1 MDDPMSPRPKLRST
15 RGMLRLVSD
24 PPPARKLAA
33 LEDPVHCL
41 LIPKNSDGAGGL
53 LRFTAAEQ
61 RHWLDEAARQDLCLI
76 VVSAADALE
85 LYSTAAHR
93 LQAFRPAL
101 AALQVRLALQPAAG
115 KLRTSQLS
123 GSAAAQRLLD
133 RAAGVLGAE
142 TDVRTSALLIH
153 NAAALASALDTLGST
168 LGSLCWA
175 AASVAQRV
183 RAEGAIPPE
192 PDAEF
197 EARRIVDEEL
207 ARWRAELA
215 ELRRT
220 LRPSQPPT
228 ERALASY
235 IPEEPGSVVR
245 IKIPKNLPG
254 SEDLELQSPANS
266 R

>member
-1 MDDPMSPRPKLRST
+1 MDNSLMRPRPTLRSS
-15 RGMLRLVSD
+15 RSMLRLVSD
-24 PPPARKLAA
+24 PPPPARKLAP

-41 LIPKNSDGAGGL
+41 VIPRSSDSADGL
-53 LRFTAAEQ
+53 LRFSAGEQ
-61 RHWLDEAARQDLCLI
+61 RDWLHEAARQDQCLI
-76 VVSAADALE
+76 VVSAPDALE
-85 LYSTAAHR
+85 LYSTANHR
-93 LQAFRPAL
+93 LLAFRPAL

-115 KLRTSQLS
+115 KLRTRQLG

-133 RAAGVLGAE
+133 RAAGVVGSQ
-142 TDVRTSALLIH
+142 TDVRASALLIH

-183 RAEGAIPPE
+183 HEEVDGATK

-220 LRPSQPPT
+220 LRPSLPPT
-228 ERALASY
+228 ERALSSY
-235 IPEEPGSVVR
+235 VPEEPGSLVR
-245 IKIPKNLPG
+245 IKIPRNALG
-254 SEDLELQSPANS
+254 LEELQTATSDK
-266 R
+266 

>member
-1 MDDPMSPRPKLRST
+1 MSLRPTLRSS

-41 LIPKNSDGAGGL
+41 LIHRGGAGADGL
-53 LRFTAAEQ
+53 LRFTASDQ
-61 RHWLDEAARQDLCLI
+61 RHWLDEAARQDLSLI
-76 VVSAADALE
+76 VVSAPDALE

-93 LQAFRPAL
+93 SQAFRPAI
-101 AALQVRLALQPAAG
+101 AALQVRLALQASTG
-115 KLRTSQLS
+115 KLRTRQLS
-123 GSAAAQRLLD
+123 GTPAAQRLLD
-133 RAAGVLGAE
+133 RAAGVLGPE
-142 TDVRTSALLIH
+142 TDVRASALLIH

-183 RAEGAIPPE
+183 HDEGAIASE

-235 IPEEPGSVVR
+235 VPEGPGSMVR
-245 IKIPKNLPG
+245 IKIPKDPLD
-254 SEDLELQSPANS
+254 SEEIASQFADK
-266 R
+266 

>member
-1 MDDPMSPRPKLRST
+1 MSPRPALRSS
-15 RGMLRLVSD
+15 RSMLRLVSD
-24 PPPARKLAA
+24 PPPPRKLAA

-41 LIPKNSDGAGGL
+41 LIPKASRDSQAL
-53 LRFTAAEQ
+53 LRFSPAER
-61 RHWLDEAARQDLCLI
+61 RHWLNEAARQDVCLI
-76 VVSAADALE
+76 VVAAPDALE

-93 LQAFRPAL
+93 LLAFRAAV

-115 KLRTSQLS
+115 KLRTCQLS

-133 RAAGVLGAE
+133 RAAGVLGDE
-142 TDVRTSALLIH
+142 PDVRASALLIH
-153 NAAALASALDTLGST
+153 DAAALASALDTLGST

-183 RAEGAIPPE
+183 HDEGA
-192 PDAEF
+192 DAPARGGTL

-207 ARWRAELA
+207 ARWRADLA

-220 LRPSQPPT
+220 LRPSPPPT

-235 IPEEPGSVVR
+235 LPEEPGSLVR
-245 IKIPKNLPG
+245 IKVPREPLGGEELLP
-254 SEDLELQSPANS
+254 SDVDDQSAH
-266 R
+266 

>member
-1 MDDPMSPRPKLRST
+1 MSPRPTLRST

-24 PPPARKLAA
+24 PPPPPRKLAP

-41 LIPKNSDGAGGL
+41 IIPKSDGGAEAL
-53 LRFTAAEQ
+53 LRFSAAEQ

-76 VVSAADALE
+76 VISAPDALE

-93 LQAFRPAL
+93 LLAFRPAL
-101 AALQVRLALQPAAG
+101 TALQVRLALRPALG
-115 KLRTSQLS
+115 KLRTRQLC

-133 RAAGVLGAE
+133 RAAGVAGSEA
-142 TDVRTSALLIH
+142 DVRTSAALIH

-168 LGSLCWA
+168 LGSLCWT

-183 RAEGAIPPE
+183 HDEDAVAPKPG
-192 PDAEF
+192 AEF

-220 LRPSQPPT
+220 LRPSLPPT

-235 IPEEPGSVVR
+235 IPEEPGSLVR
-245 IKIPKNLPG
+245 IKIPRNPLESEKLLPRFAD
-254 SEDLELQSPANS
+254 E
-266 R
+266 

>member
-1 MDDPMSPRPKLRST
+1 
-15 RGMLRLVSD
+15 MLRLVSD
-24 PPPARKLAA
+24 PPPPRKLAA

-41 LIPKNSDGAGGL
+41 LLPKSGGASNGIL
-53 LRFTAAEQ
+53 HFTAAEQ
-61 RHWLDEAARQDLCLI
+61 RHWLDEVARQDLCLM
-76 VVSAADALE
+76 VVSAPDALE
-85 LYSTAAHR
+85 LYSTAAHC

-101 AALQVRLALQPAAG
+101 AALQVRLALQPAFG
-115 KLRTSQLS
+115 TLRTRQLS
-123 GSAAAQRLLD
+123 GSAAAQRVLD
-133 RAAGVLGAE
+133 RAAGLLGPAA
-142 TDVRTSALLIH
+142 DVRGAASLIH
-153 NAAALASALDTLGST
+153 NAAAVASALDTLGST

-183 RAEGAIPPE
+183 HEEGAIAPA

-220 LRPSQPPT
+220 LRPSAPPT

-235 IPEEPGSVVR
+235 IPEEPGSLVR
-245 IKIPKNLPG
+245 IKLPQDAPNPEG
-254 SEDLELQSPANS
+254 EVAQMSGK
-266 R
+266 